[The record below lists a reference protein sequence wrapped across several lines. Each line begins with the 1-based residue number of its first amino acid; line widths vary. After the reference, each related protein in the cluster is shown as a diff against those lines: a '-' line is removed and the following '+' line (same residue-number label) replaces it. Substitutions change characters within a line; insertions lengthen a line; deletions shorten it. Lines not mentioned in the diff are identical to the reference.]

1 MRLINFKN
9 IAFGF
14 LSCAM
19 LCAGCSDAMEDIID
33 APSESLT
40 LRFYS
45 AGAGTRADI
54 ESSDAS
60 LNENLISNL
69 AVAFYPSAASDS
81 KNAVKFNLFKNL
93 GATGKVERKIII
105 SDEEV
110 ALLFGGTETSGAT
123 CRVYALANLSD
134 EEIAALG
141 KTPTVAA
148 MKELR
153 VSSEFDTQQVQESF
167 VMSGDATV
175 TYNIDASGKKT
186 AVGNVQLVRSAA
198 KITLNIKLP
207 ESYEDPGTGNIW
219 EPIASPATGAMRV
232 LLNNGV
238 KNSRVLVPQEGYGFQ
253 DEDYFNITTADAT
266 YGFVDNRVNN
276 SEYPNKQKVPF
287 YTYPNRWENTPGERH
302 RTALTLIVPWHNTTT
317 NTYQTFYYRVPV
329 TPAEM
334 PRLVSNHSYQ
344 IDLNVGMLGSAM
356 PETPVEIT
364 GNYRVVDWAR
374 ETIDVNI
381 KDYRYLV
388 VSPTTYRMDNTE
400 DFTLNFYSSHPVEV
414 DDITMTYQRF
424 SYITE
429 TGNSEMGTVVYFPT
443 SKEVIDRSVTPDGIK
458 MVEYSENIT
467 TAPNSKQYSFSLK
480 HKLEVW
486 TPLDKDG
493 IIVPQT
499 GYRNLSDTTNIQ
511 NSIQKYLRS
520 DSPEPA
526 YSPYTFKVTLRHKDN
541 PEFKAS
547 FTVVQYPAMYIQA
560 DKNPGGEYR
569 TSPLSSSSFGY
580 VFVNPEYTPAG
591 RFIPAYWTNS
601 SDLGGVHGITSN
613 ATNKNPNMYVIN
625 LTALSGNYES
635 YIIGDPRALNVNN
648 NLVGNPG
655 QLTAVA
661 SPTIQ
666 DWAVEAEAL
675 YNESNQKRRLQ
686 WYYPTQEGSSTRNM
700 IAPKIRVASS
710 YGVCNNGTSTQ
721 NLRRRCASYQEQGFP
736 AGRWRV
742 PTYSEVEFIVKL
754 STKGIIPL
762 LFTKGATY
770 LTAQG
775 FVRVEDDDKGSITLL
790 TNTTSG
796 SVRAV
801 YDEWYWE
808 KETNYVLQNNSSGG
822 YDFTWGDMPM
832 RNPQN

>member
-1 MRLINFKN
+1 
-9 IAFGF
+9 
-14 LSCAM
+14 M

-167 VMSGDATV
+167 MMSGDATV

>member
-1 MRLINFKN
+1 
-9 IAFGF
+9 
-14 LSCAM
+14 M
-19 LCAGCSDAMEDIID
+19 LCGGCSDAMEDIID

-110 ALLFGGTETSGAT
+110 ALLFGSTETSGAT

-238 KNSRVLVPQEGYGFQ
+238 KNSRVLVPQEGYDFK

-334 PRLVSNHSYQ
+334 PGLVSNHSYQ

-364 GNYRVVDWAR
+364 GNYSVVDWAR

>member
-1 MRLINFKN
+1 
-9 IAFGF
+9 
-14 LSCAM
+14 M
-19 LCAGCSDAMEDIID
+19 LCGGCSDAMEDIID

-110 ALLFGGTETSGAT
+110 ALLFGSTETSGAT

-742 PTYSEVEFIVKL
+742 PTYSEVEFILKL

>member
-9 IAFGF
+9 IVFGF

-19 LCAGCSDAMEDIID
+19 LCGGCSDAMEDIID

-110 ALLFGGTETSGAT
+110 ALLFGSTETSGAT

-134 EEIAALG
+134 EEIATLG

-207 ESYEDPGTGNIW
+207 ESYKDPGTGNIW

-238 KNSRVLVPQEGYGFQ
+238 KNSRVLVPQEGYDFK

-334 PRLVSNHSYQ
+334 PGLVSNHSYQ

-388 VSPTTYRMDNTE
+388 VSPTTYRMDNAE

>member
-1 MRLINFKN
+1 
-9 IAFGF
+9 
-14 LSCAM
+14 M
-19 LCAGCSDAMEDIID
+19 LCGGCSDAMEDIID

-110 ALLFGGTETSGAT
+110 ALLFGSTETSGAT

-648 NLVGNPG
+648 
-655 QLTAVA
+655 
-661 SPTIQ
+661 
-666 DWAVEAEAL
+666 
-675 YNESNQKRRLQ
+675 
-686 WYYPTQEGSSTRNM
+686 
-700 IAPKIRVASS
+700 
-710 YGVCNNGTSTQ
+710 TSV
-721 NLRRRCASYQEQGFP
+721 S
-736 AGRWRV
+736 
-742 PTYSEVEFIVKL
+742 
-754 STKGIIPL
+754 
-762 LFTKGATY
+762 
-770 LTAQG
+770 
-775 FVRVEDDDKGSITLL
+775 
-790 TNTTSG
+790 
-796 SVRAV
+796 
-801 YDEWYWE
+801 
-808 KETNYVLQNNSSGG
+808 
-822 YDFTWGDMPM
+822 
-832 RNPQN
+832 

>member
-9 IAFGF
+9 IVFGF

-19 LCAGCSDAMEDIID
+19 LCGGCSDAMEDIID

-110 ALLFGGTETSGAT
+110 ALLFGSTETSGAT

-238 KNSRVLVPQEGYGFQ
+238 KNSRVLVPQEGYDFK

-276 SEYPNKQKVPF
+276 SEYPNKQIVPF

-334 PRLVSNHSYQ
+334 PGLVSNHSYQ

>member
-9 IAFGF
+9 IVFGF

-19 LCAGCSDAMEDIID
+19 LCGGCSDAMEDIID

-110 ALLFGGTETSGAT
+110 ALLFGSTETSGAT

-238 KNSRVLVPQEGYGFQ
+238 KNSRVLVPQEGYDFK

>member
-9 IAFGF
+9 IVFGF
-14 LSCAM
+14 LSSAM
-19 LCAGCSDAMEDIID
+19 LCGGCSDAMEDIID

-110 ALLFGGTETSGAT
+110 TLLFGGTETSGAT

-134 EEIAALG
+134 EEIATLG

-207 ESYEDPGTGNIW
+207 ESYKDPGTGNIW

>member
-1 MRLINFKN
+1 
-9 IAFGF
+9 
-14 LSCAM
+14 M
-19 LCAGCSDAMEDIID
+19 LCGGCSDAMEDIID

-110 ALLFGGTETSGAT
+110 ALLFGSTETSGAT

-148 MKELR
+148 MKEFR

-238 KNSRVLVPQEGYGFQ
+238 KNSRVLVPQEGYDFK

-287 YTYPNRWENTPGERH
+287 YTYPNRWENTPGDRH

-334 PRLVSNHSYQ
+334 PGLVSNHSYQ

>member
-9 IAFGF
+9 IVFGF

-19 LCAGCSDAMEDIID
+19 LCGGCSDAMEDIID

-110 ALLFGGTETSGAT
+110 TLLFGGTETSGAT

-238 KNSRVLVPQEGYGFQ
+238 KNSRVLVPQEGYDFK

>member
-1 MRLINFKN
+1 
-9 IAFGF
+9 
-14 LSCAM
+14 M

-287 YTYPNRWENTPGERH
+287 YTYPNRWKNTPGERH

-822 YDFTWGDMPM
+822 YDFTWCDMPM

>member
-1 MRLINFKN
+1 
-9 IAFGF
+9 
-14 LSCAM
+14 M

-33 APSESLT
+33 ATSESLT

-110 ALLFGGTETSGAT
+110 ALLFGSTETSGAT

-238 KNSRVLVPQEGYGFQ
+238 KNSRVLVPQEGYDFK

-334 PRLVSNHSYQ
+334 PGLVSNHSYQ

>member
-1 MRLINFKN
+1 
-9 IAFGF
+9 
-14 LSCAM
+14 M
-19 LCAGCSDAMEDIID
+19 LCGGCSDAMEDIID

-110 ALLFGGTETSGAT
+110 TLLFGGTETSGAT

-134 EEIAALG
+134 EEIATLG

-207 ESYEDPGTGNIW
+207 ESYKDPGTGNIW

-238 KNSRVLVPQEGYGFQ
+238 KNSRVLVPQEGYDFK

-317 NTYQTFYYRVPV
+317 DTYQTFYYRVPV

-334 PRLVSNHSYQ
+334 PGLVSNHSYQ

-388 VSPTTYRMDNTE
+388 VSPTTYRMDNAE

-526 YSPYTFKVTLRHKDN
+526 YSPYAFKVTLRHKDN

-569 TSPLSSSSFGY
+569 TSPSSSSSFGY

-591 RFIPAYWTNS
+591 WFIPAAYWTNS

-613 ATNKNPNMYVIN
+613 AANKNPNMYVIN

-775 FVRVEDDDKGSITLL
+775 FVRVEDDDKGSIALL

>member
-1 MRLINFKN
+1 
-9 IAFGF
+9 
-14 LSCAM
+14 M
-19 LCAGCSDAMEDIID
+19 LCGGCSDAMEDIID

-110 ALLFGGTETSGAT
+110 TLLFGGTETSGAT

-134 EEIAALG
+134 EEIATLG

-207 ESYEDPGTGNIW
+207 ESYKDPGTGNIW

-238 KNSRVLVPQEGYGFQ
+238 KNSRVLVPQEGYDFK

-317 NTYQTFYYRVPV
+317 DTYQTFYYRVPV

-334 PRLVSNHSYQ
+334 PGLVSNHSYQ

-388 VSPTTYRMDNTE
+388 VSPTTYRMDNAE

-429 TGNSEMGTVVYFPT
+429 TGNPKMGTVVYFPT

-775 FVRVEDDDKGSITLL
+775 FVRVEDDDKGSIALL

>member
-9 IAFGF
+9 IVFGF

-19 LCAGCSDAMEDIID
+19 LCGGCSDAMEDIID

-110 ALLFGGTETSGAT
+110 ALLFGSTETSGAT

-710 YGVCNNGTSTQ
+710 YGICNNGTSTQ

>member
-1 MRLINFKN
+1 
-9 IAFGF
+9 
-14 LSCAM
+14 M
-19 LCAGCSDAMEDIID
+19 LCGGCSDAMEDIID

-110 ALLFGGTETSGAT
+110 TLLFGGTETSGAT

-134 EEIAALG
+134 EEIATLG

-207 ESYEDPGTGNIW
+207 ESYKDPGTGNIW

-238 KNSRVLVPQEGYGFQ
+238 KNSRVLVPQEGYDFK

-334 PRLVSNHSYQ
+334 PGLVSNHSYQ

-775 FVRVEDDDKGSITLL
+775 FVRVEDDDKGSIALL

>member
-1 MRLINFKN
+1 
-9 IAFGF
+9 
-14 LSCAM
+14 M
-19 LCAGCSDAMEDIID
+19 LCGGCSDAMEDIID

-110 ALLFGGTETSGAT
+110 TLLFGGTETSGAT

-134 EEIAALG
+134 EEIATLG

-287 YTYPNRWENTPGERH
+287 YTYPNRWKNTPGERH

-822 YDFTWGDMPM
+822 YDFTWCDMPM

>member
-1 MRLINFKN
+1 
-9 IAFGF
+9 
-14 LSCAM
+14 M
-19 LCAGCSDAMEDIID
+19 LCGGCSDAMEDIID

-110 ALLFGGTETSGAT
+110 TLLFGGTETSGAT

-134 EEIAALG
+134 EEIATLG

-207 ESYEDPGTGNIW
+207 ESYKDPGTGNIW

-238 KNSRVLVPQEGYGFQ
+238 KNSRVLVPQEGYDFK

-317 NTYQTFYYRVPV
+317 DTYQTFYYRVPV

-334 PRLVSNHSYQ
+334 PGLVSNHSYQ

-388 VSPTTYRMDNTE
+388 VSPTTYRMDNAE

>member
-9 IAFGF
+9 IVFGF

-19 LCAGCSDAMEDIID
+19 LCGGCSDAMEDIID

-110 ALLFGGTETSGAT
+110 ALLFGSTETSGAT

-762 LFTKGATY
+762 LFTRVRDKNLQFTTKLKDTVHWATCQGRPIY
-770 LTAQG
+770 LHR
-775 FVRVEDDDKGSITLL
+775 F
-790 TNTTSG
+790 
-796 SVRAV
+796 
-801 YDEWYWE
+801 
-808 KETNYVLQNNSSGG
+808 
-822 YDFTWGDMPM
+822 
-832 RNPQN
+832 

>member
-1 MRLINFKN
+1 M
-9 IAFGF
+9 
-14 LSCAM
+14 
-19 LCAGCSDAMEDIID
+19 
-33 APSESLT
+33 
-40 LRFYS
+40 
-45 AGAGTRADI
+45 
-54 ESSDAS
+54 
-60 LNENLISNL
+60 
-69 AVAFYPSAASDS
+69 
-81 KNAVKFNLFKNL
+81 
-93 GATGKVERKIII
+93 
-105 SDEEV
+105 
-110 ALLFGGTETSGAT
+110 
-123 CRVYALANLSD
+123 
-134 EEIAALG
+134 
-141 KTPTVAA
+141 
-148 MKELR
+148 
-153 VSSEFDTQQVQESF
+153 
-167 VMSGDATV
+167 
-175 TYNIDASGKKT
+175 
-186 AVGNVQLVRSAA
+186 QLVRSAA

>member
-1 MRLINFKN
+1 
-9 IAFGF
+9 
-14 LSCAM
+14 M
-19 LCAGCSDAMEDIID
+19 LCGGCSDAMEDIID

-110 ALLFGGTETSGAT
+110 ALLFGSTETSGAT

-710 YGVCNNGTSTQ
+710 YGICNNGTSTQ

>member
-1 MRLINFKN
+1 
-9 IAFGF
+9 
-14 LSCAM
+14 M
-19 LCAGCSDAMEDIID
+19 LCGGCSDAMEDIID

-110 ALLFGGTETSGAT
+110 ALLFGSTETSGAT

-238 KNSRVLVPQEGYGFQ
+238 KNSRVLVPQEGIDFK

-334 PRLVSNHSYQ
+334 PGLVSNHSYQ

>member
-1 MRLINFKN
+1 
-9 IAFGF
+9 
-14 LSCAM
+14 M
-19 LCAGCSDAMEDIID
+19 LCGGCSDAMEDIID

-110 ALLFGGTETSGAT
+110 ALLFGSTETSGAT

-238 KNSRVLVPQEGYGFQ
+238 KNSRVLVPQEGYDFK

-302 RTALTLIVPWHNTTT
+302 RTALTLLVPWHNTTT

-334 PRLVSNHSYQ
+334 PGLVSNHSYQ

>member
-1 MRLINFKN
+1 
-9 IAFGF
+9 
-14 LSCAM
+14 M
-19 LCAGCSDAMEDIID
+19 LCGGCSDAMEDIID

-110 ALLFGGTETSGAT
+110 ALLFGSTETSGAT

-238 KNSRVLVPQEGYGFQ
+238 KNSRVLVPQEGYDFK

-276 SEYPNKQKVPF
+276 SEYPNKQIVPF

-334 PRLVSNHSYQ
+334 PGLVSNHSYQ

>member
-1 MRLINFKN
+1 
-9 IAFGF
+9 
-14 LSCAM
+14 M
-19 LCAGCSDAMEDIID
+19 LCGGCSDAMEDIID

-110 ALLFGGTETSGAT
+110 ALLFGSTETSGAT

-238 KNSRVLVPQEGYGFQ
+238 KNSRVLVPQEGYDFK

-334 PRLVSNHSYQ
+334 PGLVSNHSYQ

-569 TSPLSSSSFGY
+569 TSPFSSSSFGY

-625 LTALSGNYES
+625 LTALSVNYES

-790 TNTTSG
+790 ENTTSG
-796 SVRAV
+796 TVRAV

>member
-9 IAFGF
+9 IVFGF

-19 LCAGCSDAMEDIID
+19 LCGGCSDAMEDIID

-110 ALLFGGTETSGAT
+110 ALLFGSTETSGAT

-148 MKELR
+148 MKELC

-207 ESYEDPGTGNIW
+207 KSYEDPGTGNIW

-238 KNSRVLVPQEGYGFQ
+238 KNSRVLVPQEGYDFK

-302 RTALTLIVPWHNTTT
+302 RTALTLIVPWYNTTT

-334 PRLVSNHSYQ
+334 PGLVSNHSYQ

-493 IIVPQT
+493 TIVPQT

-569 TSPLSSSSFGY
+569 TRPFSFSRFGY
-580 VFVNPEYTPAG
+580 VFVNPKYTPE
-591 RFIPAYWTNS
+591 RRSIPAYWTNS

-686 WYYPTQEGSSTRNM
+686 WYYPTQEGSSTKNM

-775 FVRVEDDDKGSITLL
+775 FVRVEDDDKGSIRLL

>member
-1 MRLINFKN
+1 
-9 IAFGF
+9 
-14 LSCAM
+14 M
-19 LCAGCSDAMEDIID
+19 LCGGCSDAMEDIID

-110 ALLFGGTETSGAT
+110 ALLFGSTETSGAT

-238 KNSRVLVPQEGYGFQ
+238 KNSRVLVPQEGYDFK

-334 PRLVSNHSYQ
+334 PGLVSNHSYQ

-625 LTALSGNYES
+625 LTALSVNYES

-790 TNTTSG
+790 ENTTSG
-796 SVRAV
+796 TVRAV

>member
-1 MRLINFKN
+1 
-9 IAFGF
+9 
-14 LSCAM
+14 M
-19 LCAGCSDAMEDIID
+19 LCGGCSDAMEDIID

-110 ALLFGGTETSGAT
+110 TLLFGGTETSGAT

-134 EEIAALG
+134 EEIATLG

-207 ESYEDPGTGNIW
+207 ESYKDPGTGNIW

-238 KNSRVLVPQEGYGFQ
+238 KNSRVLVPQEGYDFK

-317 NTYQTFYYRVPV
+317 DTYQTFYYRVPV

-334 PRLVSNHSYQ
+334 PGLVSNHSYQ

-388 VSPTTYRMDNTE
+388 VSPTTYRMDNAE

-569 TSPLSSSSFGY
+569 TSPSLLSSSSFGY
-580 VFVNPEYTPAG
+580 VFVNPEYTPAAG
-591 RFIPAYWTNS
+591 RFNPAYWTNS

-775 FVRVEDDDKGSITLL
+775 FVRVEDDDKGSIALL

>member
-1 MRLINFKN
+1 
-9 IAFGF
+9 
-14 LSCAM
+14 
-19 LCAGCSDAMEDIID
+19 
-33 APSESLT
+33 
-40 LRFYS
+40 
-45 AGAGTRADI
+45 
-54 ESSDAS
+54 
-60 LNENLISNL
+60 
-69 AVAFYPSAASDS
+69 
-81 KNAVKFNLFKNL
+81 
-93 GATGKVERKIII
+93 
-105 SDEEV
+105 
-110 ALLFGGTETSGAT
+110 
-123 CRVYALANLSD
+123 
-134 EEIAALG
+134 
-141 KTPTVAA
+141 
-148 MKELR
+148 
-153 VSSEFDTQQVQESF
+153 
-167 VMSGDATV
+167 
-175 TYNIDASGKKT
+175 
-186 AVGNVQLVRSAA
+186 
-198 KITLNIKLP
+198 
-207 ESYEDPGTGNIW
+207 
-219 EPIASPATGAMRV
+219 
-232 LLNNGV
+232 
-238 KNSRVLVPQEGYGFQ
+238 
-253 DEDYFNITTADAT
+253 
-266 YGFVDNRVNN
+266 
-276 SEYPNKQKVPF
+276 
-287 YTYPNRWENTPGERH
+287 
-302 RTALTLIVPWHNTTT
+302 
-317 NTYQTFYYRVPV
+317 
-329 TPAEM
+329 
-334 PRLVSNHSYQ
+334 
-344 IDLNVGMLGSAM
+344 
-356 PETPVEIT
+356 
-364 GNYRVVDWAR
+364 
-374 ETIDVNI
+374 
-381 KDYRYLV
+381 
-388 VSPTTYRMDNTE
+388 
-400 DFTLNFYSSHPVEV
+400 
-414 DDITMTYQRF
+414 
-424 SYITE
+424 
-429 TGNSEMGTVVYFPT
+429 MGTVVYFPT

>member
-1 MRLINFKN
+1 
-9 IAFGF
+9 
-14 LSCAM
+14 M

-238 KNSRVLVPQEGYGFQ
+238 KNSRVLVPQEGYDFK

-334 PRLVSNHSYQ
+334 PGLVSNHSYQ

>member
-1 MRLINFKN
+1 
-9 IAFGF
+9 
-14 LSCAM
+14 M
-19 LCAGCSDAMEDIID
+19 LCGGCSDAMEDIID

-110 ALLFGGTETSGAT
+110 ALLFGSTETSGAT

-429 TGNSEMGTVVYFPT
+429 TGNADAGAVVYFPT
-443 SKEVIDRSVTPDGIK
+443 SKEVIDRSVMPDGIK
-458 MVEYSENIT
+458 MVEYSKNIT
-467 TAPNSKQYSFSLK
+467 IAPNSKQYSFSLR

-486 TPLDKDG
+486 TPLNSATATSITNG
-493 IIVPQT
+493 NTVSQT
-499 GYRNLSDTTNIQ
+499 GYTSLSDTTRIQ

-520 DSPEPA
+520 DSPDMP
-526 YSPYTFKVTLRHKDN
+526 YSPYAFKVTLRHKDN

-560 DKNPGGEYR
+560 DKNPGGG
-569 TSPLSSSSFGY
+569 TSNKGN
-580 VFVNPEYTPAG
+580 VFVN
-591 RFIPAYWTNS
+591 NS
-601 SDLGGVHGITSN
+601 NNSTSELGGVHGLTGSGN
-613 ATNKNPNMYVIN
+613 RNPNMYVIQTSV
-625 LTALSGNYES
+625 LGNTWDKP
-635 YIIGDPRALNVNN
+635 YIIGDPRSLNINN
-648 NLVGNPG
+648 DLETARNSSGGYRPTYTYDPLPVTGSS
-655 QLTAVA
+655 AVA
-661 SPTIQ
+661 GSWCNT
-666 DWAVEAEAL
+666 ATAL
-675 YNESNQKRRLQ
+675 YPSNSGNRKLSY
-686 WYYPTQEGSSTRNM
+686 YYPTDERTEETHTWM

-710 YGVCNNGTSTQ
+710 YGVTNPLNRTDA
-721 NLRRRCASYQEQGFP
+721 RRRCATYQERGFP
-736 AGRWRV
+736 AGRWRL
-742 PTYSEVEFIVKL
+742 PTYGEMLYITSL
-754 STKGIIPL
+754 SSTGKIPV
-762 LFTKGATY
+762 LFSIGSTY
-770 LTAQG
+770 WCAQG
-775 FVRVEDDDKGSITLL
+775 AYKVNSDGTLTEVKNFSVSFNL
-790 TNTTSG
+790 PY
-796 SVRAV
+796 VRAV

>member
-141 KTPTVAA
+141 YTPTVAA

>member
-1 MRLINFKN
+1 
-9 IAFGF
+9 
-14 LSCAM
+14 M
-19 LCAGCSDAMEDIID
+19 LCGGCSDAMEDIID

-110 ALLFGGTETSGAT
+110 ALLFGSTETSGAT

-238 KNSRVLVPQEGYGFQ
+238 KNSRVLVPQEGYDFK

-317 NTYQTFYYRVPV
+317 DTYQTFYYRVPV

-334 PRLVSNHSYQ
+334 PGLVSNHSYQ

>member
-9 IAFGF
+9 IVFGF

-19 LCAGCSDAMEDIID
+19 LCGGCSDAMEDIID

-110 ALLFGGTETSGAT
+110 ALLFGSTETSGAT

-238 KNSRVLVPQEGYGFQ
+238 KNSRVLVPQEGYDFK

-302 RTALTLIVPWHNTTT
+302 RTALTLLVPWHNTTT
-317 NTYQTFYYRVPV
+317 DTYQTFYYRVPV

-334 PRLVSNHSYQ
+334 LGLVSNHSYQ

-388 VSPTTYRMDNTE
+388 VSPTTYRMDNAE

-429 TGNSEMGTVVYFPT
+429 TGNADAGAVVYFPT

-458 MVEYSENIT
+458 MVEYSKNIT

-775 FVRVEDDDKGSITLL
+775 FVRVEDDDKGSIALL

>member
-1 MRLINFKN
+1 
-9 IAFGF
+9 
-14 LSCAM
+14 M
-19 LCAGCSDAMEDIID
+19 LCGGCSDAMEDIID

-238 KNSRVLVPQEGYGFQ
+238 KNSRVLVPQEGYDFK

-334 PRLVSNHSYQ
+334 PGLVSNHSYQ

>member
-1 MRLINFKN
+1 
-9 IAFGF
+9 
-14 LSCAM
+14 M
-19 LCAGCSDAMEDIID
+19 LCGGCSDAMEDIID

-110 ALLFGGTETSGAT
+110 ALLFGSTETSGAT

-238 KNSRVLVPQEGYGFQ
+238 KNSRVLVPQEGYDFK

-334 PRLVSNHSYQ
+334 PGLVSNHSYQ

-429 TGNSEMGTVVYFPT
+429 TRNSEMGTVVYFPT

>member
-1 MRLINFKN
+1 
-9 IAFGF
+9 
-14 LSCAM
+14 M
-19 LCAGCSDAMEDIID
+19 LCGGCSDAMEDIID

-110 ALLFGGTETSGAT
+110 ALLFGSTETSGAT

-710 YGVCNNGTSTQ
+710 YGVCNNRTSTQ

>member
-1 MRLINFKN
+1 
-9 IAFGF
+9 
-14 LSCAM
+14 M

-110 ALLFGGTETSGAT
+110 TLLFGGTETSGAT

-134 EEIAALG
+134 EEIATLG